1 MLHAPSHPGALL
13 AEELEALDIR
23 VSKAARDLG
32 VSRQILSAIVNC
44 RRPVTAEMAVRIGK
58 YIGNG
63 SGLWLRM
70 QANHDLWNAE
80 LKMKSEV
87 RKIRPPAA

>member
-1 MLHAPSHPGALL
+1 MMHALSHPGTLL

-44 RRPVTAEMAVRIGK
+44 GRPVTAEMAVRIGK
-58 YIGNG
+58 YTGNG

-70 QANHDLWNAE
+70 
-80 LKMKSEV
+80 
-87 RKIRPPAA
+87 